1 MNVFL
6 VRHGQT
12 LLNHSNAHQY
22 SITPLSEIGFHE
34 AERIAEHLKETKI
47 GVIYSSPLLRAKQT
61 AEAIS
66 RVSKKKVVLL
76 NELKEAKKPSV
87 VEGKSHDDPAIQQ
100 IKQGIKDNFSCKN
113 WHHSDEENFWDIQRR
128 ISRLM
133 KLVEGKREDNILF
146 VSHGIVIKMFLSLCI
161 FKEKL
166 TAPEFL
172 AFYEHIHISNTGI
185 THCRYSTKSG
195 WKVMR
200 VNDTTHLIDS

>member
-12 LLNHSNAHQY
+12 LLNQNNTHQY
-22 SITPLSEIGFHE
+22 SSTPLSERGLHE
-34 AERIAEHLKETKI
+34 AEHIAEYLRESKI
-47 GVIYSSPLLRAKQT
+47 DAIYSSPLARAKQT
-61 AEAIS
+61 AEVIS
-66 RVSKKKVVLL
+66 RVSGKKVIFLD
-76 NELKEAKKPSV
+76 ELKEVKKPSAI
-87 VEGKSHDDPAIQQ
+87 EGKSHDDPAIQQ
-100 IKQGIKDNFSCKN
+100 IKQGIKNNFSCKN

-128 ISRLM
+128 VSHLI
-133 KLVEGKREDNILF
+133 KLVEGKREGNILF

-172 AFYEHIHISNTGI
+172 AFYEHIHISNTGV
-185 THCRYSTKSG
+185 THCRYSTKLG

-200 VNDTTHLIDS
+200 VNDTAHLIDS